1 MTMKT
6 KKNMIWMAVA
16 TVAAMAMAACS
27 NADDF
32 GEASGDEVAG
42 DHIVTL
48 TATLSAKGGDDAMR
62 SVDVNGVTTWVVG
75 EELMLQY
82 DQTPSGSASAKAT
95 VTAVTGGVATIK
107 ATLVNPKNGGE
118 VQLDYPYSYADP
130 GSTIDILTDQD
141 GTIDKISQYFDYAR
155 DAYHATGIG
164 SSYTLTVVGSEATIP
179 SNIVMKNT
187 NCIWKFKFKDGANDI
202 TNKINKLVINDGS
215 GDYTITPSGLSEIC
229 VSLFPASSLNIT
241 ITATTTDSK
250 IYAYSKSGVTLAAGK
265 LYESTVALT
274 ETGELAGLFSV
285 SDTKK
290 VRFSKGNL
298 RYETDYARWSF
309 FDYQYKF
316 TPNYTV
322 SNWDKFGWSTSTTN
336 YGMNTSTTYT
346 DYSGSFKE
354 WGATI
359 GTGWRTL
366 EKLEWMYLLGQGPGT
381 RTGTLFCKATVASYN
396 GLVIFPDGYTHP
408 TGVSAINSANNKTA
422 NYTANSWSST
432 DWTAMEA
439 AGAVF
444 LPAAA
449 DREGESVGWGQTKG
463 CYWTSDNSGSTYA
476 VRLYF
481 TSFELTIPNEASRHI
496 GCSVRLVHDVE

>member
-42 DHIVTL
+42 DRIVTL
-48 TATLSAKGGDDAMR
+48 TATLSAKGGGDDAMR
-62 SVDVNGVTTWVVG
+62 SVDANGVTTWVEG

-118 VQLDYPYSYADP
+118 VQLDYPYSYADL

-164 SSYTLTVVGSEATIP
+164 SSYTLTVVGSEASIP

-229 VSLFPASSLNIT
+229 VALFPASSLNIT

-250 IYAYSKSGVTLAAGK
+250 AYAYSRSGVTLEAGK
-265 LYESTVALT
+265 LYESTVVMTEFSLLSAATMSDVGKVVCNNGHLHPAKTAVPSGCTAVGILGKVTSTGHGLIVALRDASGQSWNT
-274 ETGELAGLFSV
+274 INGWDTKTTFAGTTLKILPNAAARAGL
-285 SDTKK
+285 
-290 VRFSKGNL
+290 
-298 RYETDYARWSF
+298 
-309 FDYQYKF
+309 
-316 TPNYTV
+316 PNYASTLGTTSIAV
-322 SNWDKFGWSTSTTN
+322 SNWAVAQKADYDAIFTNLGSTHGDAN
-336 YGMNTSTTYT
+336 GKTYDDNVSHYFT
-346 DYSGSFKE
+346 
-354 WGATI
+354 
-359 GTGWRTL
+359 
-366 EKLEWMYLLGQGPGT
+366 
-381 RTGTLFCKATVASYN
+381 
-396 GLVIFPDGYTHP
+396 
-408 TGVSAINSANNKTA
+408 TGVGGDII
-422 NYTANSWSST
+422 YGVY
-432 DWTAMEA
+432 WTATA
-439 AGAVF
+439 SGDDGVAF
-444 LPAAA
+444 NT
-449 DREGESVGWGQTKG
+449 VGWT
-463 CYWTSDNSGSTYA
+463 TIA
-476 VRLYF
+476 VTDGWY
-481 TSFELTIPNEASRHI
+481 
-496 GCSVRLVHDVE
+496 VRPVLGF